1 MSIQKTSTT
10 GINTLTDNQI
20 NLPVQ
25 KEKGNQPQ
33 VNLPTQNKNVGNNLP
48 PEDTYNS
55 KLGIARPNKLA
66 DFNLPAEKKGKLV
79 AQVQSEVGYP
89 TTGANKMIPII
100 APRDV
105 KNAEAI
111 AKIYGIPAIN
121 NVGTPTFFVPNTE
134 AGGKKA
140 SGILQDMLDKGFSF
154 SDQTFRGASKEFLKG
169 FKDASGEALLSRVI
183 NLGLMASGVPR
194 NGSGRVSNQS
204 PVTNRGLVTNNNN
217 TKRNTFPNLPKTTQN
232 KPANTVSNTAVTGKS
247 GIGNF
252 TPNTNMPLDTISR
265 TDYTKKGRLDTP
277 IDNRQGPYP
286 NTTPKV
292 EVTDSGRA
300 SLERLFRGQSAERTT
315 ASASTTNANAGKT
328 NDTFEIRFPVEA
340 TVNGKK
346 EKLTFIFNASA
357 IEHYE
362 TKTGG
367 KGVKF
372 INPNTWAVDSAGKPI
387 GIGKT
392 DKDVVGVGNKESGK
406 AYGKVMSYF
415 RDKGFSE
422 VWISERERSPNGNQS
437 LKTGPRPDVV
447 FVLKK

>member
-1 MSIQKTSTT
+1 MSIQKTSTF
-10 GINTLTDNQI
+10 NTNTVTNNQT

-33 VNLPTQNKNVGNNLP
+33 VDFSNQNKSVGNNLP
-48 PEDTYNS
+48 LEDTYNS
-55 KLGIARPNKLA
+55 KLGIATPNKLA
-66 DFNLPAEKKGKLV
+66 DFNLPADKKDKLV
-79 AQVQSEVGYP
+79 AQVQAEFKAP

-111 AKIYGIPAIN
+111 SRIYGVPAEN
-121 NVGTPTFFVPNTE
+121 SSGKPNFFVPNTE

-154 SDQTFRGASKEFLKG
+154 SEQSFKGASKEFLKG
-169 FKDASGEALLSRVI
+169 FRDASGEALLNRVI
-183 NLGLMASGVPR
+183 SLGLMASGVPR
-194 NGSGRVSNQS
+194 SGSGGISNQS
-204 PVTNRGLVTNNNN
+204 PIANRGLVTNNNA
-217 TKRNTFPNLPKTTQN
+217 KRNTFPNLPKTTQT
-232 KPANTVSNTAVTGKS
+232 KPTNTVTGATTARNAGVGR
-247 GIGNF
+247 F
-252 TPNTNMPLDTISR
+252 TPNTQIPSDTVNR
-265 TDYTKKGRLDTP
+265 TDYTKQGRLDTP

-286 NTTPKV
+286 NVTPKV

-300 SLERLFRGQSAERTT
+300 SLERMFRSQSADRTN
-315 ASASTTNANAGKT
+315 ASASAANTNQVKSA
-328 NDTFEIRFPVEA
+328 DTFEIRFPVEA

-346 EKLTFIFNASA
+346 ENLTFVFNASA

-372 INPNTWAVDSAGKPI
+372 INPNTWAIDSKGSPI

-392 DKDVVGVGNKESGK
+392 DKDLVAVGNKESTK

-437 LKTGPRPDVV
+437 LKTGSRPDVV